1 MNMGLNQTLSDFY
14 LKLLVIPADN
24 VFRVR
29 QQALYASVRDAIAYQ
44 LMEEPEIVQRIF
56 ERMAA
61 EDAKI

>member
-1 MNMGLNQTLSDFY
+1 MGLNQTLSDFY

-24 VFRVR
+24 VFRIR
-29 QQALYASVRDAIAYQ
+29 QHVLYASVRDAIAYQ
-44 LMEEPEIVQRIF
+44 LMEEPETIQRIF